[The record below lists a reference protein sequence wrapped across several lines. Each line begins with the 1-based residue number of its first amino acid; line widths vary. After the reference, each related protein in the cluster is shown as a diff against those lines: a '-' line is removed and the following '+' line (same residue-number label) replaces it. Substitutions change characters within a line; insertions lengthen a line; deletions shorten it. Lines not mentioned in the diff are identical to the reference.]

1 MNNGLFDLITLVIG
15 SGATGSV
22 ITAFV
27 NKGRNKAEAQ
37 NIIGQAYGDLIDEL
51 RQSIN
56 FQGEQIK
63 ALQDREIQ
71 YLKIING
78 HQETERE
85 LRGQIKA
92 LETKLAKRINKLEEQ
107 A

>member
-1 MNNGLFDLITLVIG
+1 MFEMITLVIG
-15 SGATGSV
+15 SGVTGSFV
-22 ITAFV
+22 TALL
-27 NKGRNKAEAQ
+27 NKGRNKAETQ

-51 RQSIN
+51 RQSIS

-78 HQETERE
+78 HQEVERD
-85 LRGQIKA
+85 LRAQIRS

-107 A
+107 S